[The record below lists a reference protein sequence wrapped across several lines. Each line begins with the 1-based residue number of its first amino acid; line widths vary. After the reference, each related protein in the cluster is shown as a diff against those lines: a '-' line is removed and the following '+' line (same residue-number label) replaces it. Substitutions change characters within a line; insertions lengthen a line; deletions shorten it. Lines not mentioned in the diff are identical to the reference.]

1 LHETLFAVRLGER
14 IAVMLHNMTSMSHPM
29 HLHGHH
35 FQVIAIN
42 GETIAGALRDT
53 VLVPPKAAVTIAFD
67 ADNPG
72 NWAFHCHH
80 LYHMNAGMMGSI
92 AYVNAA

>member
-1 LHETLFAVRLGER
+1 MLERAARCRERKETVTA
-14 IAVMLHNMTSMSHPM
+14 MLS
-29 HLHGHH
+29 L
-35 FQVIAIN
+35 
-42 GETIAGALRDT
+42 ETIGCFTDEPDSQKYPAPLGAFYPSRGNF
-53 VLVPPKAAVTIAFD
+53 IAFD

-80 LYHMNAGMMGSI
+80 LYHMNAGMMGAV